1 MIDIHC
7 HILPG
12 VDDGAADMEASL
24 AMARRAVEDGI
35 EVIVATPHW
44 PLEETPVPAGRIR
57 ELTAEVQAELDE
69 AKIPLRLVPGHECA
83 ITPELPE
90 ALATGGALGFGGKVR
105 YALLETPYHHLPFYL
120 RDIVFQV
127 QSRGFAAVIA
137 HPERNPTIQNDPG
150 QLEEYVR
157 SGCLVQV
164 TAGSLA
170 GQWGA
175 ASKKTGFTLFRR
187 GLAHIIASD
196 AHSPNS
202 RPPILS
208 EARKLVAEALGEE
221 TARRAV
227 EELPRRIV
235 DGQPIYV
242 PDPAEVAAS
251 ARRGGFLSRLFGR

>member
-12 VDDGAADMEASL
+12 VDDGARDMEASL

-44 PLEETPVPAGRIR
+44 PLEADPVSAARIV
-57 ELTAEVQAELDE
+57 ELTAEVQAELDRE
-69 AKIPLRLVPGHECA
+69 QIPLRLIPGHECA

-90 ALATGGALGFGGKVR
+90 ELAKGGALGFGGKTR

-127 QSRGFAAVIA
+127 QSRGFAPVIA
-137 HPERNPTIQNDPG
+137 HPERNPIVQHNPE
-150 QLEEYVR
+150 QLIEYVR

-164 TAGSLA
+164 TASSLT

-175 ASKKTGFTLFRR
+175 ASKKAGLALFRK

-202 RPPILS
+202 RPPVMS
-208 EARKLVAEALGEE
+208 EARKLVADVVSEE
-221 TARRAV
+221 VARRAV
-227 EELPRRIV
+227 EDLPRKIIN
-235 DGQPIYV
+235 GQPIYV
-242 PDPAEVAAS
+242 PDPTEVAPS
-251 ARRGGFLSRLFGR
+251 SRRGGLLSRLFGR

>member
-1 MIDIHC
+1 MVDIHC

-12 VDDGAADMEASL
+12 VDDGASDMDASL
-24 AMARRAVEDGI
+24 AMASRAVEDGI
-35 EVIVATPHW
+35 DTIIATPHW
-44 PLEETPVPAGRIR
+44 PLETDPVPGSRVL
-57 ELTAEVQAELDE
+57 ELTAEVQAVLDE
-69 AKIPLRLVPGHECA
+69 EKIPLRLVAGHECA

-90 ALATGGALGFGGKVR
+90 ELAKGGALAFGGKVR

-127 QSRGFAAVIA
+127 QSRGFATIIA
-137 HPERNPTIQNDPG
+137 HPERNPIIQNDPT

-164 TAGSLA
+164 TAGSLT
-170 GQWGA
+170 GQWGG
-175 ASKKTGFTLFRR
+175 ASRKAGFTLFRR

-202 RPPILS
+202 RPPVLS
-208 EARKLVAEALGEE
+208 AARKLVADALGEE

-227 EELPRRIV
+227 EDLPRRIIN
-235 DGQPIYV
+235 GRPIYV
-242 PDPAEVAAS
+242 PDPADVAVPS
-251 ARRGGFLSRLFGR
+251 RRNGLLSRLFGR